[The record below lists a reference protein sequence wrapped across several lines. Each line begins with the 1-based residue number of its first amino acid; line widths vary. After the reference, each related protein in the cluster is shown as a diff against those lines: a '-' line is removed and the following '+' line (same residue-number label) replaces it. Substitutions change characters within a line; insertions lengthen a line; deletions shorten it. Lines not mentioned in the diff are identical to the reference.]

1 MGVTHMYHKCLI
13 KVLLLFIKGF
23 FSVFFRLS
31 VFRTVEFFF
40 CSCCGIL
47 FCYCF
52 VFLIAF
58 FPHQMTNV
66 AILSAVSLAH
76 SNTAEK
82 FNCLTRVVL
91 SNLHK

>member
-40 CSCCGIL
+40 PVVGLVLLL
-47 FCYCF
+47 FCF
-52 VFLIAF
+52 
-58 FPHQMTNV
+58 
-66 AILSAVSLAH
+66 
-76 SNTAEK
+76 
-82 FNCLTRVVL
+82 FNCFFSTPNDKCSYFER
-91 SNLHK
+91 SIPCTQ